1 MVLTQETLDPISIE
15 NNRILPGEVN
25 LNLTLVLCTIQ
36 SKHKIRI
43 CLLFCSKNKA
53 MAFSDFGLQ
62 SKSEYFPGTVL
73 HKLTITIWSTVP
85 GKYSDFD
92 CRPKSENTIAFVLR
106 AKQ

>member
-1 MVLTQETLDPISIE
+1 
-15 NNRILPGEVN
+15 
-25 LNLTLVLCTIQ
+25 
-36 SKHKIRI
+36 
-43 CLLFCSKNKA
+43 

-73 HKLTITIWSTVP
+73 HIVIVDLWSTIL

-92 CRPKSENTIAFVLR
+92 CRPKSENAITFVLQ